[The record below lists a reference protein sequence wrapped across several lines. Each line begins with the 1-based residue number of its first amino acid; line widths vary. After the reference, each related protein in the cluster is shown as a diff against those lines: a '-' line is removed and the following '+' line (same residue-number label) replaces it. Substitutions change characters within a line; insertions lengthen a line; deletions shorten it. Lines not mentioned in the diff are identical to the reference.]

1 MLESLPR
8 RADRKRRGRERRRGL
23 IILLVLILLLGGL
36 TAGFGAYYAWGT
48 GASGPQTKIVV
59 SVPRGATGAQV
70 ADLLK
75 EKEVI
80 RSAFVFR
87 LLIKLRRLSGIFKA
101 GEYNLTTNM
110 SVSDVI
116 DALKQGPFLE
126 SIQVTFPEGLT
137 IAATAA
143 KGAEKLGLS
152 EQDFVAAANS
162 GKYALAPYLP
172 AGTKSVEGFLFP
184 QTYDFLTDATPDQVI
199 QRLLAQFQRET
210 QALPWSTTRTLGI
223 SDFEAVII
231 ASMIEREAKFQVD
244 RPLIAAVIY
253 NRLKRGMPLQI
264 DATVEY
270 ALGVNKP
277 KLTFADLKVNSPYN
291 TYLHTGLPP
300 GPIAS
305 PGLAS
310 LAAALGPATVGYLY
324 YVADSSGHN
333 HYATTYQEFLQLKA
347 KYTG

>member
-1 MLESLPR
+1 MLETLPR

-75 EKEVI
+75 EKGVI

-143 KGAEKLGLS
+143 RAAEKLGLS
-152 EQDFVAAANS
+152 EQDFVAAAKS

-172 AGTKSVEGFLFP
+172 PGTKSVEGFLFP

-199 QRLLAQFQRET
+199 LRLL
-210 QALPWSTTRTLGI
+210 S
-223 SDFEAVII
+223 
-231 ASMIEREAKFQVD
+231 
-244 RPLIAAVIY
+244 
-253 NRLKRGMPLQI
+253 
-264 DATVEY
+264 
-270 ALGVNKP
+270 
-277 KLTFADLKVNSPYN
+277 
-291 TYLHTGLPP
+291 
-300 GPIAS
+300 
-305 PGLAS
+305 
-310 LAAALGPATVGYLY
+310 
-324 YVADSSGHN
+324 
-333 HYATTYQEFLQLKA
+333 EF
-347 KYTG
+347 